1 MDRKGIEVV
10 VGHKYVPNQLKLS
23 NNARVKMF
31 GNTLVFGYRE
41 NVALHTGLV
50 LPGDLK

>member
-10 VGHKYVPNQLKLS
+10 KQS

-31 GNTLVFGYRE
+31 GNTPVFGYGE
-41 NVALHTGLV
+41 MQLFAQ
-50 LPGDLK
+50 D